1 MTLDEL
7 MSPMLLEYII
17 QTTTNESTLLAN
29 LRQETISQTSFGRML
44 SGPVEGQFLQ
54 MLIKLSGA
62 KLCLEV
68 GTFTGY
74 SALHMASALPVDGRL
89 ITCEAREHHTKIA
102 KKYFELSPHGHKIT
116 LLLGDASQTLLDID
130 DTLDF
135 VFIDADK
142 ANYPTYYDILLP
154 KLKSGGLMVV
164 DNALWGGD
172 VIKIPLD
179 HNSLA
184 IDALNQKAKNDPR
197 VECVMLSVRD
207 GILLIRKL

>member
-7 MSPMLLEYII
+7 MSPALRDYIV
-17 QTTTNESTLLAN
+17 QNTTSEGELLAN
-29 LRQETISQTSFGRML
+29 LRQQTQNETSFGRML
-44 SGPVEGQFLQ
+44 SGPVEGRLLQ
-54 MLIKLSGA
+54 LLVKLSGA
-62 KLCLEV
+62 KSCVEV

-74 SALHMASALPVDGRL
+74 SALHIASALPVDGRL
-89 ITCEAREHHTKIA
+89 ITCETREHHAKIA
-102 KKYFELSPHGHKIT
+102 QKYFDLSPHGHKIK
-116 LLLGDASQTLLDID
+116 LWLGDAARTLNDID

-154 KLKSGGLMVV
+154 KLKSGGLMVI

-172 VIKIPLD
+172 VVEAQD
-179 HNSLA
+179 SNSQA
-184 IDALNQKAKNDPR
+184 IHALNQKAKNDSL